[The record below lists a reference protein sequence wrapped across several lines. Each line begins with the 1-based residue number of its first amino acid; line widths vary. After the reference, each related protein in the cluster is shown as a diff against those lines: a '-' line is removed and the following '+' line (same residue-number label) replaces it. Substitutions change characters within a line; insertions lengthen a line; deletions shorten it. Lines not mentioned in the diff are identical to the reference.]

1 RRSNSKRELPKRPS
15 GLSKRRRPEKMV
27 RPRLNYDLQTQV
39 KGSLIITCLSRI
51 GLMADVSVQ
60 LAAMKVNINEISSR
74 ETKDGRSQISMTI
87 TVSNVDH
94 LKNVIARLKKV
105 DGVLSVER

>member
-1 RRSNSKRELPKRPS
+1 M
-15 GLSKRRRPEKMV
+15 GRRRLEYRCQDRVQGFAHNNLPFE
-27 RPRLNYDLQTQV
+27 N
-39 KGSLIITCLSRI
+39 
-51 GLMADVSVQ
+51 MADVSVQ

>member
-1 RRSNSKRELPKRPS
+1 MGCRRLEYRRQDRVQGFAHNNLPFENRS
-15 GLSKRRRPEKMV
+15 
-27 RPRLNYDLQTQV
+27 Y
-39 KGSLIITCLSRI
+39 
-51 GLMADVSVQ
+51 ADVSVQ